1 MSLDISVRSGAQS
14 APVAAS
20 RPLTEAVKQAVPAQL
35 PPPQAVAAAQTVLEP
50 RNDQSLT
57 RELARQIVY
66 DRKAAQY
73 VYQVL
78 DESSES
84 VVVQYPDEARMRARA
99 YFRELEQ
106 AKMDQV
112 VPLMDRKA

>member
-1 MSLDISVRSGAQS
+1 MSLDISVRPGAQS
-14 APVAAS
+14 APVAAP
-20 RPLTEAVKQAVPAQL
+20 RPVAEAVQQAVPTQL
-35 PPPQAVAAAQTVLEP
+35 PPPQAVAAAQTATET
-50 RNDQSLT
+50 RNDPSLT
-57 RELARQIVY
+57 RQIVY